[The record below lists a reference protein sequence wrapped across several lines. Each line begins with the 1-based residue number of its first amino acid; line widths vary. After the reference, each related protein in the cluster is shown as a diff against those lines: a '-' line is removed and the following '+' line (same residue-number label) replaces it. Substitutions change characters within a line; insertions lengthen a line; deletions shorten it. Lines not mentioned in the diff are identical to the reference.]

1 LWNVKKRSPFALQKR
16 GRAVVSKGNR
26 DVSAPGVR
34 FRQRRISHMSTTAL
48 GEARPGSL
56 MSGKAWKCAVCGYIS
71 KGENPPAECP
81 QCASPIR
88 EFIELTEKKALRY
101 DRETFD
107 VLLINGSSHRANN
120 TGYLADLAEEVLREK
135 GVRYRRYNLSEYTI
149 GHCWCCY
156 SMRDNAC
163 RYPCRN
169 QLDDMPAFHEMVI
182 ASKAII
188 VASPI
193 NWNNMSARLK
203 DFLDRLNCIQN
214 LYLLKKPGLTEGK
227 IVGIA
232 VSGHEDGA
240 TKTAMDIYLYF
251 QQLGYVLA
259 PFGIAYRVHGAQFN
273 TITDMDFL
281 KSDPL
286 VIQKVKGMA
295 NNVVEM
301 MRFDMEEKLKGKLVP
316 VCE

>member
-1 LWNVKKRSPFALQKR
+1 VP
-16 GRAVVSKGNR
+16 
-26 DVSAPGVR
+26 
-34 FRQRRISHMSTTAL
+34 
-48 GEARPGSL
+48 
-56 MSGKAWKCAVCGYIS
+56 GKAWKCAVCGYIS
-71 KGENPPAECP
+71 PGEIPPAECP
-81 QCASPIR
+81 QCAGTGR
-88 EFIELTEKKALRY
+88 EFVEFTEKKTLRY
-101 DRETFD
+101 DRKQFD

-135 GVRYRRYNLSEYTI
+135 GVSYRRYNINEFSI
-149 GHCWCCY
+149 NHCWCCY

-163 RYPCRN
+163 RYPCRD

-251 QQLGYVLA
+251 QQLGYLLA
-259 PFGIAYRVHGAQFN
+259 PFGIAYRTHGAQFN
-273 TITDMDFL
+273 TITDTEFL
-281 KSDPL
+281 KNDPL
-286 VIQKVKGMA
+286 VIQKVKGMV

-301 MRFDMEEKLKGKLVP
+301 MRLDSEEKLKGKLIP

>member
-1 LWNVKKRSPFALQKR
+1 LRFASLILPKVSVLKKNRGVCALDALYRK
-16 GRAVVSKGNR
+16 
-26 DVSAPGVR
+26 
-34 FRQRRISHMSTTAL
+34 RRISSMSFIAQ
-48 GEARPGSL
+48 GEARPDNL
-56 MSGKAWKCAVCGYIS
+56 MPGKAWKCAVCGYIHH
-71 KGENPPAECP
+71 GENPPAECL
-81 QCASPIR
+81 QCAGTGR
-88 EFIELTEKKALRY
+88 EFIEFTEKKVLHY
-101 DRETFD
+101 DGEKFD

-135 GVRYRRYNLSEYTI
+135 GVSYRRYNLNEFSI
-149 GHCWCCY
+149 NHCWCCY

-163 RYPCRN
+163 RYPCRD

-182 ASKAII
+182 ASKAIV

-227 IVGIA
+227 IVGIT

-251 QQLGYVLA
+251 QQLGYLLA
-259 PFGIAYRVHGAQFN
+259 PFGIAYRTHGAQFN
-273 TITDMDFL
+273 TITDTEFL
-281 KSDPL
+281 KNDML
-286 VIQKVKGMA
+286 VIQKVKGMVH
-295 NNVVEM
+295 NVVEM
-301 MRFDMEEKLKGKLVP
+301 MRLESEDKLKGKLVP

>member
-1 LWNVKKRSPFALQKR
+1 MSITVSGETKPDSPEKN
-16 GRAVVSKGNR
+16 KN
-26 DVSAPGVR
+26 
-34 FRQRRISHMSTTAL
+34 
-48 GEARPGSL
+48 
-56 MSGKAWKCAVCGYIS
+56 WKCAVCGYIS
-71 KGENPPAECP
+71 HDASPPSECP
-81 QCASPIR
+81 QCAANAR
-88 EFIELTEKKALRY
+88 EFVGFTEQKALHY
-101 DRETFD
+101 DKEKFD

-120 TGYLADLAEEVLREK
+120 TGYLADLAEEALSEK
-135 GVRYRRYNLSEYTI
+135 GVSYRRYNLSEYAI
-149 GHCWCCY
+149 NHCWCCY

-182 ASKAII
+182 ASKAIV

-203 DFLDRLNCIQN
+203 DFLDRLTCIQN
-214 LYLLKKPGLTEGK
+214 RYLLKKAGLTEGK
-227 IVGIA
+227 VVGIA

-259 PFGIAYRVHGAQFN
+259 PFGIAYRTHGAQFN
-273 TITDMDFL
+273 TITDTEFL
-281 KSDPL
+281 KNDP
-286 VIQKVKGMA
+286 VVTQKVKGMTH
-295 NNVVEM
+295 NVVEM
-301 MRFDMEEKLKGKLVP
+301 MRLESEAHLKGKLVP

>member
-1 LWNVKKRSPFALQKR
+1 MSITVPGEAN
-16 GRAVVSKGNR
+16 VVSPVHGN
-26 DVSAPGVR
+26 
-34 FRQRRISHMSTTAL
+34 T
-48 GEARPGSL
+48 
-56 MSGKAWKCAVCGYIS
+56 WKCAVCGYIS
-71 KGENPPAECP
+71 REERPPAECP
-81 QCASPIR
+81 QCAGTGR
-88 EFIELTEKKALRY
+88 EFVEVTAKKALHY
-101 DRETFD
+101 DGQPFD

-120 TGYLADLAEEVLREK
+120 TGYLADLAEEILREK
-135 GVRYRRYNLSEYTI
+135 GVSYRRYNISEYAI
-149 GHCWCCY
+149 NHCWCCY

-163 RYPCRN
+163 RYPCRD
-169 QLDDMPAFHEMVI
+169 QLDDMPAFHDMVI
-182 ASKAII
+182 ASKAVI
-188 VASPI
+188 VTSPI

-240 TKTAMDIYLYF
+240 TKTAMDIFLYF
-251 QQLGYVLA
+251 QQMGYLLA

-273 TITDMDFL
+273 TITDTEFL

-286 VIQKVKGMA
+286 VIRKVQGMTT
-295 NNVVEM
+295 NVVM
-301 MRFDMEEKLKGKLVP
+301 MIQLDPETKLKGTLVP